1 MLVIL
6 QNPKKP
12 SARKLRRIL
21 RKNRPLS
28 RHGNQVFSFSYLYR
42 PFLPSA
48 FFLILIILVGSAFLG
63 SYGNAAGST
72 IQSGLAPV
80 GKPLGKGLE
89 TVASPV
95 GGLVEPLVGG
105 IMKSGSAFG
114 ENFGTG
120 AGNMDQK
127 KKAEMEQARWV
138 TSQAWANELFV

>member
-1 MLVIL
+1 MAD
-6 QNPKKP
+6 QPKEELHVSDTPESQEAKRAEAAQDSQEEQASKP
-12 SARKLRRIL
+12 PRE
-21 RKNRPLS
+21 P
-28 RHGNQVFSFSYLYR
+28 
-42 PFLPSA
+42 
-48 FFLILIILVGSAFLG
+48 GSAFLG